1 MAETGLGRPS
11 GMCGG
16 KENLLLQRSGY
27 RARFA
32 IGAQDLM
39 AARQLRSRC
48 FQTDGLDGD
57 AYDAVCQHILIE
69 HDRTAE
75 PVGYFRSLLLPNGA
89 QIDKSYSA
97 QFYDL
102 ANISSREGAVMELGR
117 FCIDPDCR
125 DADVVRFAWGAV
137 ALLVD
142 RHDVGLLFGCT
153 SFTGTDPGAYLDAFS
168 LLQQRYLAPL
178 SWGPGAK
185 SPRALGFA
193 QVLQG
198 RAALAAADLHAAQAQ
213 LPPLLRSY
221 LAMGG
226 RVSDHLVVDHDL
238 GTCHVFT
245 GLEVDGV
252 PRVRQRLLRAITQG
266 H

>member
-1 MAETGLGRPS
+1 MVETGEGRPA
-11 GMCGG
+11 GVCGAN
-16 KENLLLQRSGY
+16 ENLLLQRGGY

-48 FQTDGLDGD
+48 FKTDGLDRD

-69 HDRTAE
+69 HDRAAE

-89 QIDKSYSA
+89 GIGKSYSA

-102 ANISSREGAVMELGR
+102 AGISNRESAVMELGR
-117 FCIDPDCR
+117 FCIDPDCP

-153 SFTGTDPGAYLDAFS
+153 SFVGTDPGAYLAAFS
-168 LLQQRYLAPL
+168 LLQQRYLAPV

-185 SPRALGFA
+185 SPWALGFA

-198 RAALAAADLHAAQAQ
+198 RAALAAVDLQAAQAQ

-245 GLEVDGV
+245 GLEVAGV
-252 PRVRQRLLRAITQG
+252 PRVRQRLLRTIAEG
-266 H
+266 R